1 MIDYILSHKSS
12 LGKPKKTEILS
23 SIFSNHNAMRLKIN
37 CRGKKPVKHTHTYT
51 EAKRRKN
58 IMMCDAINNQVITT
72 EIKEEIKKIQRN
84 K

>member
-1 MIDYILSHKSS
+1 
-12 LGKPKKTEILS
+12 
-23 SIFSNHNAMRLKIN
+23 MRLKIN